1 MQAPAIPEH
10 ERQRLDGLRRL
21 AILDSTAEERFDR
34 ITRMARNMFE
44 VPISLI
50 SLVDEERQWFKSRCG
65 LDAQETPRD
74 VSFCGHAILGEEI
87 FVVEDATRDPRF
99 ADNPLVL
106 GDPHIRFYAGT
117 PLHIA
122 GGYKVGTLC
131 LIDRRPRQLDERQRA
146 LLMDLAGMVE
156 HELAA
161 IQLAILDELTGITN
175 RRGFIM
181 LGQKCLQLSH
191 RQGRE
196 ASLLFLDLDRFK
208 EINDTLGHEVGDDA
222 LRQVA
227 LLLSRVFRNADIFA
241 RLGGDEFVVLLPGI
255 GSALVSRVL
264 ARFEKA
270 LATFNREQGK
280 PYQLFC
286 STGIAHYDPQ
296 LPPDLELLL
305 QQADKQMYDRK
316 KGTSSALFSPAL
328 AGRRCDSRP
337 GDGGDRHSGSNSDQ
351 DSGHRNSGGNS
362 HRGDGGHRNSDSN
375 GPHDSGSSRQ

>member
-1 MQAPAIPEH
+1 MLGPILSTADPPMQAPLIPDYEQ
-10 ERQRLDGLRRL
+10 QRLDGLRRL

-74 VSFCGHAILGEEI
+74 ISFCGHAILGEEI

-106 GDPHIRFYAGT
+106 GEPHIRFYAGT
-117 PLHIA
+117 PLHIV

-131 LIDRRPRQLDERQRA
+131 LIDRRPRQLDERERA
-146 LLMDLAGMVE
+146 LLTDLAGMVE

-196 ASLLFLDLDRFK
+196 ASLLFLDLNRFK
-208 EINDTLGHEVGDDA
+208 EINDTLGHEAGDDA
-222 LRQVA
+222 LRQMA
-227 LLLSRVFRNADIFA
+227 GLLSRVFRNADIFA

-255 GSALVSRVL
+255 GPELVVRVL
-264 ARFEKA
+264 ARFEEA
-270 LATFNREQGK
+270 LIQFNQEAGK
-280 PYQLFC
+280 PYRLLC
-286 STGIAHYDPQ
+286 STGVAHYDPR
-296 LPPDLELLL
+296 LPPDLESLL
-305 QQADKQMYDRK
+305 QQADKQMYHRK
-316 KGTSSALFSPAL
+316 KG
-328 AGRRCDSRP
+328 G
-337 GDGGDRHSGSNSDQ
+337 
-351 DSGHRNSGGNS
+351 
-362 HRGDGGHRNSDSN
+362 
-375 GPHDSGSSRQ
+375 

>member
-1 MQAPAIPEH
+1 MLGPLPSITDKSMQIPLIPDD

-21 AILDSTAEERFDR
+21 AILDTAAEERFDR

-44 VPISLI
+44 VPISLV

-74 VSFCGHAILGEEI
+74 ISFCGHAILGEGL

-106 GDPHIRFYAGT
+106 GEPHIRFYAGS
-117 PLHIA
+117 PLQLA
-122 GGYKVGTLC
+122 GGHKVGTLC
-131 LIDRRPRQLDERQRA
+131 LIDRRPRRLDERERV
-146 LLMDLAGMVE
+146 LLTDLAGMVE

-196 ASLLFLDLDRFK
+196 VSLLFLDLNRFK
-208 EINDTLGHEVGDDA
+208 EINDTLGHEAGDDA
-222 LRQVA
+222 LRQMA
-227 LLLSRVFRNADIFA
+227 ALLSRVFRNADIFA

-255 GSALVSRVL
+255 GPELVSRVL
-264 ARFEKA
+264 ARFDEA
-270 LATFNREQGK
+270 LASFNREAGK
-280 PYQLFC
+280 PYRLAC
-286 STGIAHYDPQ
+286 STGAAHYDPV
-296 LPPDLELLL
+296 LPPDLEGLL
-305 QQADKQMYDRK
+305 QQADKQMYDHK
-316 KGTSSALFSPAL
+316 KG
-328 AGRRCDSRP
+328 R
-337 GDGGDRHSGSNSDQ
+337 
-351 DSGHRNSGGNS
+351 
-362 HRGDGGHRNSDSN
+362 
-375 GPHDSGSSRQ
+375 

>member
-1 MQAPAIPEH
+1 MLRPATSNDDLPMQAPAIPDY
-10 ERQRLDGLRRL
+10 ERQRLDALRRL
-21 AILDSTAEERFDR
+21 AILDSSAEERFDR

-74 VSFCGHAILGEEI
+74 ISFCGHAILGEEI
-87 FVVEDATRDPRF
+87 FVVEDAARDPRF

-106 GDPHIRFYAGT
+106 GAPHIRFYAGS

-131 LIDRRPRQLDERQRA
+131 LIDRRPRQLDARERS
-146 LLMDLAGMVE
+146 LLTDLAGMVE

-196 ASLLFLDLDRFK
+196 ASLLFFDLNRFK
-208 EINDTLGHEVGDDA
+208 EINDTLGHEAGDDA
-222 LRQVA
+222 LRQMA
-227 LLLSRVFRNADIFA
+227 GLLSRVFRNADIFA

-255 GSALVSRVL
+255 GPELVSRVL
-264 ARFEKA
+264 VRFDEA
-270 LATFNREQGK
+270 LASFNREAGK
-280 PYQLFC
+280 PYRLTC
-286 STGIAHYDPQ
+286 STGVAHYDPA
-296 LPPDLELLL
+296 LPPELELLL
-305 QQADKQMYDRK
+305 QQADKQMYHRK
-316 KGTSSALFSPAL
+316 KG
-328 AGRRCDSRP
+328 G
-337 GDGGDRHSGSNSDQ
+337 
-351 DSGHRNSGGNS
+351 
-362 HRGDGGHRNSDSN
+362 
-375 GPHDSGSSRQ
+375 

>member
-255 GSALVSRVL
+255 GSELVSRVL
-264 ARFEKA
+264 ARFGKA

-286 STGIAHYDPQ
+286 STGIAHYDPL

-316 KGTSSALFSPAL
+316 K
-328 AGRRCDSRP
+328 RY
-337 GDGGDRHSGSNSDQ
+337 
-351 DSGHRNSGGNS
+351 
-362 HRGDGGHRNSDSN
+362 
-375 GPHDSGSSRQ
+375 

>member
-208 EINDTLGHEVGDDA
+208 EINDTLGPEVGDDA

-305 QQADKQMYDRK
+305 QQVDKQMYDRK
-316 KGTSSALFSPAL
+316 K
-328 AGRRCDSRP
+328 RY
-337 GDGGDRHSGSNSDQ
+337 
-351 DSGHRNSGGNS
+351 
-362 HRGDGGHRNSDSN
+362 
-375 GPHDSGSSRQ
+375 

>member
-255 GSALVSRVL
+255 GAELVSRVL

-286 STGIAHYDPQ
+286 STGIAHYDPL

-316 KGTSSALFSPAL
+316 K
-328 AGRRCDSRP
+328 RY
-337 GDGGDRHSGSNSDQ
+337 
-351 DSGHRNSGGNS
+351 
-362 HRGDGGHRNSDSN
+362 
-375 GPHDSGSSRQ
+375 

>member
-255 GSALVSRVL
+255 GSALVPRVL

-286 STGIAHYDPQ
+286 STGIAHYDPL

-316 KGTSSALFSPAL
+316 K
-328 AGRRCDSRP
+328 RY
-337 GDGGDRHSGSNSDQ
+337 
-351 DSGHRNSGGNS
+351 
-362 HRGDGGHRNSDSN
+362 
-375 GPHDSGSSRQ
+375 

>member
-1 MQAPAIPEH
+1 MQAPAIPDY
-10 ERQRLDGLRRL
+10 ERQRLDALRRL
-21 AILDSTAEERFDR
+21 AILDSSAEERFDR

-74 VSFCGHAILGEEI
+74 ISFCGHAILGEEI
-87 FVVEDATRDPRF
+87 FVVEDAARDPRF

-106 GDPHIRFYAGT
+106 GAPHIRFYAGS

-131 LIDRRPRQLDERQRA
+131 LIDRRPRQLDARERS
-146 LLMDLAGMVE
+146 LLTDLAGMVE

-196 ASLLFLDLDRFK
+196 ASLLFFDLNRFK
-208 EINDTLGHEVGDDA
+208 EINDTLGHEAGDDA
-222 LRQVA
+222 LRQMA
-227 LLLSRVFRNADIFA
+227 GLLSRVFRNADIFA

-255 GSALVSRVL
+255 GPELVSRVL
-264 ARFEKA
+264 VRFDEA
-270 LATFNREQGK
+270 LASFNREAGK
-280 PYQLFC
+280 PYRLTC
-286 STGIAHYDPQ
+286 STGVAHYDPA
-296 LPPDLELLL
+296 LPPELELLL
-305 QQADKQMYDRK
+305 QQADKQMYHRK
-316 KGTSSALFSPAL
+316 KG
-328 AGRRCDSRP
+328 G
-337 GDGGDRHSGSNSDQ
+337 
-351 DSGHRNSGGNS
+351 
-362 HRGDGGHRNSDSN
+362 
-375 GPHDSGSSRQ
+375 

>member
-146 LLMDLAGMVE
+146 LLMGLAGMVE

-316 KGTSSALFSPAL
+316 K
-328 AGRRCDSRP
+328 RY
-337 GDGGDRHSGSNSDQ
+337 
-351 DSGHRNSGGNS
+351 
-362 HRGDGGHRNSDSN
+362 
-375 GPHDSGSSRQ
+375 

>member
-1 MQAPAIPEH
+1 MLKPATSNDDLPMQAPAIPDY
-10 ERQRLDGLRRL
+10 ERQRLDALRRL
-21 AILDSTAEERFDR
+21 AILDSSAEERFDR

-74 VSFCGHAILGEEI
+74 ISFCGHAILGEAI
-87 FVVEDATRDPRF
+87 FVVEDAARDPRF

-106 GDPHIRFYAGT
+106 GAPHIRFYAGS

-131 LIDRRPRQLDERQRA
+131 LIDRQPRQLDARERS
-146 LLMDLAGMVE
+146 LLTDLAGMVE

-196 ASLLFLDLDRFK
+196 ASLLFLDLNRFK
-208 EINDTLGHEVGDDA
+208 ETNDTLGHEAGDDA
-222 LRQVA
+222 LRQMAV
-227 LLLSRVFRNADIFA
+227 LLSRVFRNADIFA

-255 GSALVSRVL
+255 GPELVSRVL
-264 ARFEKA
+264 VRFDEA
-270 LATFNREQGK
+270 LASFNREAGK
-280 PYQLFC
+280 PYRLAC
-286 STGIAHYDPQ
+286 STGVAHYDPA
-296 LPPDLELLL
+296 LPPELELLL
-305 QQADKQMYDRK
+305 QQADKQMYHRK
-316 KGTSSALFSPAL
+316 KG
-328 AGRRCDSRP
+328 G
-337 GDGGDRHSGSNSDQ
+337 
-351 DSGHRNSGGNS
+351 
-362 HRGDGGHRNSDSN
+362 
-375 GPHDSGSSRQ
+375 

>member
-1 MQAPAIPEH
+1 MQAPAIPDY
-10 ERQRLDGLRRL
+10 ERQRLDALRRL
-21 AILDSTAEERFDR
+21 AILDSSAEERFDR

-74 VSFCGHAILGEEI
+74 ISFCGHAILGEEI
-87 FVVEDATRDPRF
+87 FVVEDAARDPRF

-106 GDPHIRFYAGT
+106 GAPHIRFYAGS

-131 LIDRRPRQLDERQRA
+131 LIDRQPRQLDARERS
-146 LLMDLAGMVE
+146 LLTDLAGMVE

-196 ASLLFLDLDRFK
+196 ASLLFLDLNRFK
-208 EINDTLGHEVGDDA
+208 EINDTLGHEAGDDA
-222 LRQVA
+222 LRQMAV
-227 LLLSRVFRNADIFA
+227 LLSRVFRNADIFA

-255 GSALVSRVL
+255 GPELVSRVL
-264 ARFEKA
+264 VRFDEA
-270 LATFNREQGK
+270 LASFNREAGK
-280 PYQLFC
+280 PYRLTC
-286 STGIAHYDPQ
+286 STGVAHYDPA
-296 LPPDLELLL
+296 LPPELELLL
-305 QQADKQMYDRK
+305 QQADKQMYHRK
-316 KGTSSALFSPAL
+316 KG
-328 AGRRCDSRP
+328 G
-337 GDGGDRHSGSNSDQ
+337 
-351 DSGHRNSGGNS
+351 
-362 HRGDGGHRNSDSN
+362 
-375 GPHDSGSSRQ
+375 

>member
-1 MQAPAIPEH
+1 MVQVP
-10 ERQRLDGLRRL
+10 LRSGC
-21 AILDSTAEERFDR
+21 A
-34 ITRMARNMFE
+34 
-44 VPISLI
+44 
-50 SLVDEERQWFKSRCG
+50 
-65 LDAQETPRD
+65 ETPRD

-286 STGIAHYDPQ
+286 STGIAHYDPL

-316 KGTSSALFSPAL
+316 K
-328 AGRRCDSRP
+328 RY
-337 GDGGDRHSGSNSDQ
+337 
-351 DSGHRNSGGNS
+351 
-362 HRGDGGHRNSDSN
+362 
-375 GPHDSGSSRQ
+375 

>member
-87 FVVEDATRDPRF
+87 FVVEDAIRDPRF

-146 LLMDLAGMVE
+146 LLMELAGMVE

-255 GSALVSRVL
+255 ESELVSRVL

-286 STGIAHYDPQ
+286 STGIAHYDPL

-316 KGTSSALFSPAL
+316 K
-328 AGRRCDSRP
+328 RY
-337 GDGGDRHSGSNSDQ
+337 
-351 DSGHRNSGGNS
+351 
-362 HRGDGGHRNSDSN
+362 
-375 GPHDSGSSRQ
+375 